1 MNFRVKILNACLIAI
16 ALLALSPMDILAQQ
30 KKKSAKKTP
39 KKTETEAPNF
49 SANYEKPKAAPGAPL
64 LEFNVVGH
72 DEKLYYSRDIPFGK
86 PVVLVLFN
94 PSCGHCAEV
103 AQKIKAHINQFLD
116 VQFVFITGLN
126 LLGELKTFAE
136 STGIHDQKNIIVSA
150 DNSDVTKEIFEYK
163 GIPQIMVYN
172 KDHFLQKTFYKEVD
186 TDSLRFY
193 LNKM

>member
-1 MNFRVKILNACLIAI
+1 MNLPVKILYTCLIAV
-16 ALLALSPMDILAQQ
+16 ALLPLTPLDILAQQ
-30 KKKSAKKTP
+30 KKKSAKKLP
-39 KKTETEAPNF
+39 QKTETEAPNF

-103 AQKIKAHINQFLD
+103 AQKIKTQINQFPD

-163 GIPQIMVYN
+163 GIPQIMIYN
-172 KDHFLQKTFYKEVD
+172 KDHFLQRTFYKEVQM
-186 TDSLRFY
+186 DSLRFY

>member
-1 MNFRVKILNACLIAI
+1 MNFRLKILNACLIAI
-16 ALLALSPMDILAQQ
+16 ALLALSPLDILAQQ

-172 KDHFLQKTFYKEVD
+172 EDHFLQRTFYKEVD

>member
-1 MNFRVKILNACLIAI
+1 MNFRLKILNACLIAI
-16 ALLALSPMDILAQQ
+16 ALLALSPLDILAQQ

-103 AQKIKAHINQFLD
+103 AQEIKAHINQFLD

-172 KDHFLQKTFYKEVD
+172 KDHFLQRTFYKEVD

>member
-1 MNFRVKILNACLIAI
+1 MKFPIKILNASLIALI
-16 ALLALSPMDILAQQ
+16 LLAISPLDILAQQ
-30 KKKSAKKTP
+30 KKKSAKKAAP
-39 KKTETEAPNF
+39 QSETAAPNF

-72 DEKLYYSRDIPFGK
+72 DEKIYFSRDIPFGK

-103 AQKIKAHINQFLD
+103 AQKIKAQINQFLD

-136 STGIHDQKNIIVSA
+136 STGIQDQKNIIVSA

-172 KDHFLQKTFYKEVD
+172 KDHFLQKTFYKEVEM
-186 TDSLRFY
+186 DSLRFY

>member
-1 MNFRVKILNACLIAI
+1 MKLPVKILNACLIAI
-16 ALLALSPMDILAQQ
+16 LFVVISPLDIIAQQ
-30 KKKSAKKTP
+30 KKKSAKKAAP
-39 KKTETEAPNF
+39 PSESAAPNF

-103 AQKIKAHINQFLD
+103 AQKIKAQINQFLD

-126 LLGELKTFAE
+126 
-136 STGIHDQKNIIVSA
+136 
-150 DNSDVTKEIFEYK
+150 
-163 GIPQIMVYN
+163 
-172 KDHFLQKTFYKEVD
+172 
-186 TDSLRFY
+186 
-193 LNKM
+193 